1 MEETNARSN
10 FIWDAIDRDL
20 EDKRYTEIH
29 TRFLVSGE
37 RTCIDCHKGIA
48 HELPDMTGIEPGW
61 TAPAELR
68 DRQSSLEQQRQSLQR
83 FLASTNSA
91 ALNSD

>member
-1 MEETNARSN
+1 
-10 FIWDAIDRDL
+10 
-20 EDKRYTEIH
+20 
-29 TRFLVSGE
+29 
-37 RTCIDCHKGIA
+37 
-48 HELPDMTGIEPGW
+48 LPDMTGIEPGW